1 MSELRHTE
9 IAQLRSA
16 AERNLLA
23 WVRTGVALTGLG
35 FVVARFGL
43 FLREVAAVRAAAEPR
58 AASTS
63 QAVGVG
69 LIGLGVAVNA
79 IAGWSYRRA
88 AGRLARGELPDG
100 GTWQG
105 QALAIILGVVGAV
118 IAVQLALSS
127 P

>member
-1 MSELRHTE
+1 VTEFRATE

-23 WVRTGVALTGLG
+23 WVRTGVAVTGLG

-43 FLREVAAVRAAAEPR
+43 FLREVAAARETTEPR

-69 LIGLGVAVNA
+69 LIALGVAVNGL
-79 IAGWSYRRA
+79 AGWSYRRSA
-88 AGRLARGELPDG
+88 RQLARGELPDG

-105 QALAIILGVVGAV
+105 QVLAIVLAAAGAALAVN
-118 IAVQLALSS
+118 LAQSS